1 MADYQSYV
9 TDLQKQFLTAIQKV
23 GEVQAKLYEAVR
35 DMPATL
41 ESGAAFARRD
51 SGEVVRLRDPDAR
64 RPARHDPSAHQR
76 RWWDSDQDPDCQ
88 ASCITHRYGRATRPR
103 IDPVPTR

>member
-41 ESGAAFARRD
+41 ESGQMTPAEIVEKSFDFATQMLDTQRDMTLRLINVAGGTATKTRAAK
-51 SGEVVRLRDPDAR
+51 
-64 RPARHDPSAHQR
+64 
-76 RWWDSDQDPDCQ
+76 Q
-88 ASCITHRYGRATRPR
+88 AA
-103 IDPVPTR
+103 

>member
-35 DMPATL
+35 DMPANSREWQADSAEIVEKSFDFATQMLDAQRDMTL
-41 ESGAAFARRD
+41 RLINAAGGTATKTRT
-51 SGEVVRLRDPDAR
+51 AK
-64 RPARHDPSAHQR
+64 
-76 RWWDSDQDPDCQ
+76 Q
-88 ASCITHRYGRATRPR
+88 AA
-103 IDPVPTR
+103 